1 MRPQEGCGAHAV
13 HARPACRFLALGVG
27 LVLAGLV
34 LASHALAAPAPV
46 AATSAAADAVP
57 AATAAVSPDAVPV
70 LAYYYIWYDRSSWN
84 RAKSDYPQL
93 GRYSSDDA
101 AVMEQHVAWAQE
113 AGIQGFIVSW
123 KWTDR
128 LDRRLE
134 QLATIA
140 DRRNFHL
147 WIMYQGLDFQRDPL
161 PVDQVDMDLQHF
173 LETFARHPSLRPVDG
188 KPVVIWSG
196 TWKFATAAVRSVAA
210 TFRPHMLVLASERNV
225 AGYMRLAGGVD
236 GNAYYWASA
245 DPAANPGGYEG
256 KLRAMGDAV
265 HAGGGLWIAPAA
277 PGFDARLVGGTIVIP
292 RDGTATLQREIGVA
306 LRSSPDAV
314 GLISWNEFSENTQ
327 IEPSERYG
335 EAALAALGARAT
347 LPVATA
353 MDFDSSAPGTTDRN
367 DPGRLVLITT
377 AGLSLVA
384 VFLLA
389 LVRARWSERRSAVPA
404 PSIRRGG
411 RS

>member
-1 MRPQEGCGAHAV
+1 MGSRHLLSAPPVCVRA
-13 HARPACRFLALGVG
+13 ALRLLVGMGVA
-27 LVLAGLV
+27 LAGVVEADPAQLPTPPSASSPAV
-34 LASHALAAPAPV
+34 APLAEAGH
-46 AATSAAADAVP
+46 
-57 AATAAVSPDAVPV
+57 AVPV
-70 LAYYYIWYDRSSWN
+70 LAYYYIWYDPSSWN
-84 RAKSDYPQL
+84 RAKTDYPQL

-140 DRRNFHL
+140 DRREFQL
-147 WIMYQGLDFQRDPL
+147 WIMYQGLDFRRDPL

-173 LETFARHPSLRPVDG
+173 LETFARHPSLNPVDG
-188 KPVVIWSG
+188 KPVMIWSG
-196 TWKFATAAVRSVAA
+196 TWKFATGDVRSVAA
-210 TFRPHMLVLASERNV
+210 TFRPHMLVLASERNA
-225 AGYMRLAGGVD
+225 AGYRRLAGGID

-245 DPAANPGGYEG
+245 NPAAQTTRYGG
-256 KLRAMGDAV
+256 KLRAMGETV
-265 HAGGGLWIAPAA
+265 HADGGLWIAPAA
-277 PGFDARLVGGTIVIP
+277 PGFDARLVGGTVVIP

-314 GLISWNEFSENTQ
+314 GLISFNEFSENTH

-335 EAALAALGARAT
+335 DAALKALGARAT
-347 LPVATA
+347 LPVATG
-353 MDFDSSAPGTTDRN
+353 MNFDSSAPGTTDRN
-367 DPGRLVLITT
+367 DPGRLVLVATT
-377 AGLSLVA
+377 GLSLVA

-389 LVRARWSERRSAVPA
+389 LVRARWSERRSVVPA

>member
-1 MRPQEGCGAHAV
+1 MRDRRPSSTVPAYARAARRILLAV
-13 HARPACRFLALGVG
+13 GLALVS
-27 LVLAGLV
+27 V
-34 LASHALAAPAPV
+34 
-46 AATSAAADAVP
+46 AAADPAP
-57 AATAAVSPDAVPV
+57 AATLPSAPSSAILPLASAPDAVPV
-70 LAYYYIWYDRSSWN
+70 LAYYYIWYDPSSWN
-84 RAKSDYPQL
+84 RAKTDHPRL

-140 DRRNFHL
+140 DRRNFQL
-147 WIMYQGLDFQRDPL
+147 WIMYQGLDFQREPL

-173 LETFARHPSLRPVDG
+173 LETFARHPSLNPVDG
-188 KPVVIWSG
+188 KPAIIWSG
-196 TWKFATAAVRSVAA
+196 TWKFATADVRSVAA

-225 AGYMRLAGGVD
+225 AGYQRLSGGVD
-236 GNAYYWASA
+236 GNAYYWSSA
-245 DPAANPGGYEG
+245 NPAAKPARYEG
-256 KLRAMGDAV
+256 KLRAMGEAV
-265 HAGGGLWIAPAA
+265 HADGGLWIAPAA
-277 PGFDARLVGGTIVIP
+277 PGFDARLVGGTMVIP

-335 EAALAALGARAT
+335 DAALRALGARAT
-347 LPVATA
+347 LPVPTATA
-353 MDFDSSAPGTTDRN
+353 FDSSAPGATDPN
-367 DPGRLVLITT
+367 DPGRIALVATT
-377 AGLSLVA
+377 SLTFVA

-389 LVRARWSERRSAVPA
+389 LLRARWSERRSVVPA
-404 PSIRRGG
+404 PTTRRGG